1 MDFYD
6 LLGVPRDADVERIKR
21 AYRRLARR
29 LHPDINPGDGAAAVR
44 FRAVVEAYETLA
56 DPDRRRDYD
65 ARGAAAGAVV
75 GSVTFGFEG
84 FDFSGAGVDGPA
96 ASTFGDLFAD
106 VIQDT
111 LGGGSGPDHGADLH
125 AGVTVRFAEMMSGTV
140 RTVQV
145 LRRGACRV
153 CRGGGAVVAADALC
167 PACRGAGAIRSA
179 RGRMVFAK
187 PCARCNG
194 SGRQCHVTCPA
205 CGGAGAETR
214 ADTVQVTI
222 PPGVRDGERLCVAG
236 HGHAGLRGGRS
247 GDLYVS
253 VAVEAHPLFRRDGDD
268 LLLTVPVAVHEAA
281 LGTRFDL
288 PTFDGPVRFRVPPST
303 PAGQRFRLRERGVP
317 SMREGHRGDLIVE
330 LRLVLPTV
338 LDERSKELL
347 REFGQLQTEDV
358 RAALRGD
365 PSARS

>member
-65 ARGAAAGAVV
+65 AHGTDGGAVV
-75 GSVTFGFEG
+75 GTVTFGFEG
-84 FDFSGAGVDGPA
+84 FDFSGAGVEGAA

-106 VIQDT
+106 VIQGT
-111 LGGGSGPDHGADLH
+111 LTGGSGPDHGADLH
-125 AGVTVRFAEMMSGTV
+125 AAVSVRFADMMTGTQ
-140 RTVQV
+140 RTVPV

-153 CRGGGAVVAADALC
+153 CRGGGAVVVADALC
-167 PACRGAGAIRSA
+167 PACRGTGAIRSA
-179 RGRMVFAK
+179 RGRMVFSK

-194 SGRQCHVTCPA
+194 SGRQRHVACPA
-205 CGGAGAETR
+205 CAGAGAETR
-214 ADTVQVTI
+214 AETVQVAI

-236 HGHAGLRGGRS
+236 RGHAGLRGGRS
-247 GDLYVS
+247 GDLYVT
-253 VAVEAHPLFRRDGDD
+253 VTVEAHPSFRREGDD
-268 LLLTVPVAVHEAA
+268 LLLTVPVAIHEAA

-303 PAGQRFRLRERGVP
+303 PAGQRFRLRGRGVP
-317 SMREGHRGDLIVE
+317 SMREGHRGDLVVE
-330 LRLVLPTV
+330 IRLVLPTV

-347 REFGQLQTEDV
+347 REFGQLQSDDV
-358 RAALRGD
+358 RAALRRD
-365 PSARS
+365 PSDG